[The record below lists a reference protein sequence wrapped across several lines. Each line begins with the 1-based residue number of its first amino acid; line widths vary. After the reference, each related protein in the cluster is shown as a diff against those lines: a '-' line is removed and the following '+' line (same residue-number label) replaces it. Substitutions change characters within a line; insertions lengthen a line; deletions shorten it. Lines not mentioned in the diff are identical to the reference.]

1 MKIPSTH
8 LDLDTHKFCL
18 PWNMK
23 GNDNINDILLY
34 VKLIEK
40 LQTCDKTPIP
50 KWQKLLK
57 PQGI

>member
-1 MKIPSTH
+1 
-8 LDLDTHKFCL
+8 
-18 PWNMK
+18 MK

-40 LQTCDKTPIP
+40 LQTCDKKTPIP